1 VGVNLLREGLDLPEV
16 EFIGILD
23 ADKEGFLRSDTSL
36 IQTIGRAA
44 RNVLGRVIL
53 YADKITGSIERALEE
68 TNRRRD
74 IQIAYNKKHGIT
86 PKTIIK
92 KINDMQG
99 ENNADLAIKQLRI
112 LQQLFFRHDV
122 TDQDLFNRTN
132 EIINIMEN
140 ASKEIRTNYN
150 DVSKALTDLMN
161 GKAQPKNNN

>member
-1 VGVNLLREGLDLPEV
+1 
-16 EFIGILD
+16 
-23 ADKEGFLRSDTSL
+23 
-36 IQTIGRAA
+36 
-44 RNVLGRVIL
+44 
-53 YADKITGSIERALEE
+53 
-68 TNRRRD
+68 
-74 IQIAYNKKHGIT
+74 
-86 PKTIIK
+86 
-92 KINDMQG
+92 MQG